1 MRWLLSAVGFAGL
14 AWMVPTSAQAAA
26 CNADYVLAPDHSAL
40 SILFNDLT
48 VEASGPSAVECTIDV
63 PLDLPDGMKL
73 YVLHAEDGSVL
84 GFTDGY
90 ASAYGAAVQNELT
103 PVSVH

>member
-1 MRWLLSAVGFAGL
+1 MTDRFESEDLDEARLMGGRLAYIKPTGSDEAHRLGL
-14 AWMVPTSAQAAA
+14 IPA
-26 CNADYVLAPDHSAL
+26 N
-40 SILFNDLT
+40 I
-48 VEASGPSAVECTIDV
+48 E
-63 PLDLPDGMKL
+63 LPEGVKL

-103 PVSVH
+103 PVSLH